1 MPFSAG
7 AASGDDDHERVEG
20 VKDGKMQTGERQEV
34 AGAALAEELACGSVN
49 IGAIAERHGR
59 KQGGGVPI
67 EVRSVLRDEVRAN
80 NEETF
85 AQRERDGELR
95 ALPIAGIAVGAS
107 TDVLPSQSSRTIGFA
122 GIVCRTR
129 RSDAGVQQK
138 ARTDVESRVRWSE
151 RREFL
156 RRIGQRKVDETA
168 GLRIGCNE
176 SAFHAPLSG
185 IKSWR
190 IGHYRVMHL
199 RLSFVERRKA
209 RTIVMQEGDA
219 EEKSGEIESDRL

>member
-1 MPFSAG
+1 M
-7 AASGDDDHERVEG
+7 
-20 VKDGKMQTGERQEV
+20 
-34 AGAALAEELACGSVN
+34 
-49 IGAIAERHGR
+49 
-59 KQGGGVPI
+59 PI
-67 EVRSVLRDEVRAN
+67 EMGSVLRDEMSAN

-107 TDVLPSQSSRTIGFA
+107 TDVLSSQSSCTIGFT
-122 GIVCRTR
+122 GIACRTR

-138 ARTDVESRVRWSE
+138 ARTDVKSRMRWSE

-156 RRIGQRKVDETA
+156 RRIGQREVNEVA
-168 GLRIGCNE
+168 GLRIGRNE

-190 IGHYRVMHL
+190 IGHHRVMHL
-199 RLSFVERRKA
+199 R
-209 RTIVMQEGDA
+209 
-219 EEKSGEIESDRL
+219 